1 VIKYVI
7 FYQEY
12 YNIIEDLRSEEKLS
26 ILQQILYKVD
36 KNIKDNVIIK
46 FNISKIIYY
55 YKLIF
60 YLT

>member
-1 VIKYVI
+1 MIKYVI